1 MAYSHPNESTA
12 PINVVQSD
20 DSSTTFLSTT
30 SDNLLELPPSV
41 RYASP
46 MPPPFHLVSSLLA
59 AAVLLLAGCAN
70 GPSIPSD
77 AKRIGAESDR
87 GRVTLTPGQMLVIDL
102 QRNPS
107 TGFVWQLIAWPSQ
120 AVLLS
125 DGTQDFTTAK
135 QRRSKNNV
143 EEQLLRFI
151 AQQPGETNVHLNYI
165 QAGQGPNENTRTFQ
179 VHVVVKAD

>member
-1 MAYSHPNESTA
+1 M
-12 PINVVQSD
+12 PIRKHQ
-20 DSSTTFLSTT
+20 TFT
-30 SDNLLELPPSV
+30 
-41 RYASP
+41 
-46 MPPPFHLVSSLLA
+46 LLA
-59 AAVLLLAGCAN
+59 AAFLLLAGCAN

-77 AKRIGAESDR
+77 AKRIGAEADR

-107 TGFVWQLIAWPSQ
+107 TGFMWQLIARPSQ

-135 QRRSKNNV
+135 QRRAQNAV

-165 QAGQGPNENTRTFQ
+165 QLGQGPNEQTRTFQ
-179 VHVVVKAD
+179 VHVVVRQK

>member
-1 MAYSHPNESTA
+1 MFKLRSCFLR
-12 PINVVQSD
+12 
-20 DSSTTFLSTT
+20 TFTK
-30 SDNLLELPPSV
+30 EFE
-41 RYASP
+41 A
-46 MPPPFHLVSSLLA
+46 
-59 AAVLLLAGCAN
+59 
-70 GPSIPSD
+70 
-77 AKRIGAESDR
+77 
-87 GRVTLTPGQMLVIDL
+87 
-102 QRNPS
+102 
-107 TGFVWQLIAWPSQ
+107 FVWQLIAWPSQ